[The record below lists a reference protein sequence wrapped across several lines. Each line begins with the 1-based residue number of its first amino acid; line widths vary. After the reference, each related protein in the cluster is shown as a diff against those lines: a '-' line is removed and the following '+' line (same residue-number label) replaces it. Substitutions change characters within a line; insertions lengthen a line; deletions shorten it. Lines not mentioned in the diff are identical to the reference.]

1 MYTFGILAAFFLILS
16 GIIFGKRIKQNQFI
30 VVLIVFVGTMIGSII
45 VNGVLGMKIP
55 YTPVVMKER
64 LMVLQTSKIL
74 TIDDT
79 IEFESYLQFFYE
91 VKKKDSTI
99 KTNWL
104 DIGDWIDPFYGDRAE
119 KLKIFFLAEGDTIPY
134 YKVLRGK
141 RLTDSKWISP
151 SILPRGGRRFE
162 VYIPNDSIHNVLM
175 DQINEK
181 FYIDEESKEIAKLD

>member
-1 MYTFGILAAFFLILS
+1 MYTFGIIAEFFLILS

-30 VVLIVFVGTMIGSII
+30 AVLIVFVGTMIGSII

-55 YTPVVMKER
+55 YTPVVMKEKP
-64 LMVLQTSKIL
+64 LSLQTSNIL
-74 TIDDT
+74 TLDDT
-79 IEFESYLQFFYE
+79 MEFKSYLEFDYE
-91 VKKKDSTI
+91 MNEKDSTVE
-99 KTNWL
+99 TNWL

-119 KLKIFFLAEGDTIPY
+119 KLTIYFLAEGDTIPY
-134 YKVLRGK
+134 YNILRGK
-141 RLTDSKWISP
+141 RLTDSKWIAS

-181 FYIDEESKEIAKLD
+181 FYVDEESEEIAELD